1 VGKLVI
7 SQFVTLDGVAEDPGG
22 SEGFERG
29 GWALHYDRGDEG
41 DRFKLD
47 ELMAAEALLLGR
59 VTYEGFAAAWP
70 SRSGEFAEKFNS
82 MAKHVVS
89 STLADPDWSNST
101 VIEGEPAEAV
111 RSLRDEANGDVLV
124 NGSLELVAALAE
136 TDLVDEYRLMV
147 FPTVL
152 GAGRRLFGETG
163 AALPLRLVDSMRA
176 GETVVL
182 TYAPGER

>member
-1 VGKLVI
+1 MGKLVV

-29 GWALHYDRGDEG
+29 GWAFHFDRGDEG
-41 DRFKLD
+41 DSFKLD

-70 SRSGEFAEKFNS
+70 SRSGKFADKFND

-89 STLADPDWSNST
+89 STLGDPDWNNTT
-101 VIEGEPAEAV
+101 VIRDDPAEAV
-111 RSLRDEANGDVLV
+111 RNLKGEADGDVLL

-136 TDLVDEYRLMV
+136 ADLVDEYRLMV
-147 FPTVL
+147 FPTIL

-163 AALPLRLVDSMRA
+163 APLPLRLVDSMPA